1 MLMTPKKY
9 LEQIQTLETKI
20 NLKKDQILEERARAE
35 SCTAVLSE
43 RVQTSACGDSLPRIV
58 DKICM
63 FEREMDSLID
73 KQIDLKQEIISKFDK
88 MANTDHI
95 KILEMKYLK
104 NMNLVQ
110 IAAEMNYSYSQI
122 KRKHGW
128 ALEEFKQF
136 M

>member
-1 MLMTPKKY
+1 MTPKKY

-20 NLKKDQILEERARAE
+20 NLKKDQILEERTRAQ

-43 RVQTSACGDSLPRIV
+43 RVQTSACGGSLQSIV
-58 DKICM
+58 AKICE
-63 FEREMDSLID
+63 FEKEMDILID
-73 KQIDLKQEIISKFDK
+73 KQIDLKREIISKFDK
-88 MANTDHI
+88 MTNTDHI

>member
-1 MLMTPKKY
+1 MTPKKY
-9 LEQIQTLETKI
+9 LEQVYTLEVKI
-20 NLKKDQILEERARAE
+20 NLKKDQIIEERARAQ

-43 RVQTSACGDSLPRIV
+43 RVQTSACGGSLQSIV
-58 DKICM
+58 AKICE
-63 FEREMDSLID
+63 FEKDMDRLID
-73 KQIDLKQEIISKFDK
+73 ELIDLKRD
-88 MANTDHI
+88 I

-110 IAAEMNYSYSQI
+110 IAAEMNYSYRQV

>member
-1 MLMTPKKY
+1 MTPKKY
-9 LEQIQTLETKI
+9 LEQVQVLEVKI
-20 NLKKDQILEERARAE
+20 NLKKDQILEERTRAE

-43 RVQTSACGDSLPRIV
+43 KVQTSPCGDSLPRIIN
-58 DKICM
+58 KICE
-63 FEREMDSLID
+63 FEHDMDKLID
-73 KQIDLKQEIISKFDK
+73 EQIDLKQEIISKFDQ
-88 MANTDHI
+88 MSNPDHI

-104 NMNLVQ
+104 DMNLVQ
-110 IAAEMNYSYSQI
+110 IAYEMDYSYSQI

>member
-9 LEQIQTLETKI
+9 LEQVYTLEVKI
-20 NLKKDQILEERARAE
+20 NLKKDQIIEERTRAQ

-43 RVQTSACGDSLPRIV
+43 RVQTSACGGSLQSIV
-58 DKICM
+58 AKICE
-63 FEREMDSLID
+63 FEKDMDGLINEL
-73 KQIDLKQEIISKFDK
+73 IDLKRDIVGKLDK
-88 MANTDHI
+88 MSNPDHI

-104 NMNLVQ
+104 DKNLVQ
-110 IAAEMNYSYSQI
+110 IAAEMDYSYSQI

>member
-1 MLMTPKKY
+1 
-9 LEQIQTLETKI
+9 
-20 NLKKDQILEERARAE
+20 
-35 SCTAVLSE
+35 
-43 RVQTSACGDSLPRIV
+43 
-58 DKICM
+58 M
-63 FEREMDSLID
+63 FEREMDILID
-73 KQIDLKQEIISKFDK
+73 KQIDLKREIISKFDK